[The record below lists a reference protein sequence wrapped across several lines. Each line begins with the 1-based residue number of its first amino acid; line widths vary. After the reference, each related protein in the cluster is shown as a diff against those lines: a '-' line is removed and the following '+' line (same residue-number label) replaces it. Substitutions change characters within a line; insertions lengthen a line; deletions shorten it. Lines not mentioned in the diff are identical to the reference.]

1 MPFLAVLDAHTG
13 FAEHEEEGEQLAVVT
28 REPFGVS
35 CNNRINQ
42 SGATARNQPLE
53 FRPLQRDA
61 AHARS
66 RIGRANCKPMA
77 HRIAPDFLEP
87 HA

>member
-1 MPFLAVLDAHTG
+1 MIMPFLAVLDAHTG

-42 SGATARNQPLE
+42 SARQPAIN
-53 FRPLQRDA
+53 RWSSGRSSVMPLTPA
-61 AHARS
+61 SA
-66 RIGRANCKPMA
+66 
-77 HRIAPDFLEP
+77 
-87 HA
+87 